1 MKHYVVTFL
10 AATGLLTSAFAQGP
24 KPSEKSSKSKIGVK
38 VGYNFSYVTGTESGF
53 DPKQNNGYMISVAFS
68 PSSNNGIGYRS
79 ELVYSK
85 QGYSFDD
92 GGKTTDVMNDYL
104 YMPHLMTYTIVK
116 IVQLQAGG
124 QIGVL
129 LNSKKT
135 SGSMDST
142 ITDLMNRFDYGFAGG
157 VEIYP
162 FKGLIVG
169 GRYNLGLG
177 KLYKTTYEPT
187 TPTTPYPLPFDPST
201 TNLKNGVFQFF
212 IGYRF

>member
-1 MKHYVVTFL
+1 MKKISILAIIVT
-10 AATGLLTSAFAQGP
+10 AAISVSAQSS
-24 KPSEKSSKSKIGVK
+24 KESKSKFGIK
-38 VGYNFSYVTGTESGF
+38 AGYNFSNVVGSGSSF
-53 DPKQNNGYMISVAFS
+53 DPQHNNGYMVAAFFG
-68 PSSNNGIGYRS
+68 SSNKNGLGYRS

-92 GGKTTDVMNDYL
+92 GGKNTDVMNDYL
-104 YMPHLMTYTIVK
+104 YMPHLMTYTIAHV
-116 IVQLQAGG
+116 VQIQAGA

-129 LNSKKT
+129 LNAKKT
-135 SGSMDST
+135 SGSTDSS

-157 VEIYP
+157 VEVYP

-169 GRYNLGLG
+169 TRYNLGLG
-177 KLYKTTYEPT
+177 KMYKQYEP

-201 TNLKNGVFQFF
+201 TNLKNGILQLF